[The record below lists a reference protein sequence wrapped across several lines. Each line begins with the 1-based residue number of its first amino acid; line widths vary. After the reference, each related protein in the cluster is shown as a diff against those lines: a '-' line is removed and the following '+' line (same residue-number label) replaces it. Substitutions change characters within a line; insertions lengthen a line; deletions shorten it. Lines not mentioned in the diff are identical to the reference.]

1 MDPNRLRSIELLST
15 LSEDDLRRISTF
27 ATETSV
33 GEGQVLMREGDY
45 ATDLVGIEEGTADVT
60 RSGQTIAT
68 LSGGDVF
75 GEMGLVDKA
84 RRSASVV
91 STSPMRLIKLTHW
104 DVKRLPRETRDRL
117 EQVVHERRAADAS
130 RQ

>member
-1 MDPNRLRSIELLST
+1 MDPSRLRSIALFSNLSD
-15 LSEDDLRRISTF
+15 DDLRKVATF

-45 ATDLVGIEEGTADVT
+45 ATDLVGIEEGAAEVQ
-60 RSGQTIAT
+60 RGGEPIAT
-68 LSGGDVF
+68 LSAGDVF
-75 GEMGLVDKA
+75 GEMGLVEKVK
-84 RRSASVV
+84 RTASVV

-104 DVKRLPRETRDRL
+104 DVRRLPPETRERL

-130 RQ
+130 R